1 MIVNDRVVAYINSL
15 SSGNGGLCDEIEAAA
30 RARGVPIIRREMAS
44 FLKVMLA
51 LKKPQNILEVGA
63 AVGFSAILMSGH
75 MPEGCRITTIERS
88 EDMLEQARVNFARA
102 PRGRDITLLEGDATE
117 VLEGLPDDSYD
128 FVFMDAAKG
137 QYINFLPQ
145 VTRLMKKDA
154 LLISDNVLQEG
165 DIVQSR
171 FATTR
176 RDRTIHERMREY
188 IWTLTHTEGL
198 LTTVVPIGDGIT
210 LTVKE

>member
-1 MIVNDRVVAYINSL
+1 
-15 SSGNGGLCDEIEAAA
+15 
-30 RARGVPIIRREMAS
+30 
-44 FLKVMLA
+44 
-51 LKKPQNILEVGA
+51 
-63 AVGFSAILMSGH
+63 
-75 MPEGCRITTIERS
+75 
-88 EDMLEQARVNFARA
+88 
-102 PRGRDITLLEGDATE
+102 
-117 VLEGLPDDSYD
+117 
-128 FVFMDAAKG
+128 
-137 QYINFLPQ
+137 
-145 VTRLMKKDA
+145 MKRDA